1 MASSKHV
8 WGIDIGHSAVK
19 ALRCKV
25 HEDGFWLVADA
36 FDYIEYPKLLT
47 QAEANP
53 EQMVRDA
60 LSEFLSRNDL
70 KGDSVAISVPGQA
83 GLSRFFKAPPVEAK
97 RIPDI
102 VRYEAKQQ
110 IPFPLEDV
118 VWDFQTM
125 PGSQEFEGIS
135 MDSEVGIF
143 AMKRDQVFR
152 SLQPFNDAD
161 IDIDFVQLTPISL
174 YNFVSHD
181 LLPNNPLNEEYDPEN
196 QPDSVAVISMGTETT
211 DLVITNGFR
220 VWQRSLPIGGNHFT
234 KKLTAELK
242 LTFAKAEH
250 LKKNAREAEDPK
262 LIFQAMR
269 PVFNDFV
276 TELQRSIGFFQT
288 LDRKA
293 KITKIVPI
301 GNAMKMPGLVSY
313 LGKNLSYD
321 VVEVEGFQKMTGT
334 DVTSAPAFHDHVL
347 SFPSCYGLCLQGL
360 KKSVLQ
366 TNLLPQ
372 EIVVERL
379 VRGKKPWAIGAVAAL
394 FLACIVNY
402 SFHAIARNSAFNKEF
417 DDSITQVTNA
427 ENTSGTHKS
436 TDSRQLAEAQKLK
449 EIGAYV
455 VGNAENRR
463 LWPELMRAISVAL
476 PVDPTVPAG
485 QVSDKPINER
495 PDLYIESIENEYF
508 PDLSKW
514 YSEDVKEKFR
524 ETIERRLT
532 LRKEAEEQA
541 VREAAAAEA
550 GAEEGDEPPVE
561 EIVEPAGGE
570 ESFNEEGD
578 ETLTVEDEGELA
590 GPTGSGWVIQLK
602 GLHYHN
608 SIKEKILADSDAQYV
623 RDTLLNNLDSGS
635 LMLPDKSGQM
645 VSVSM
650 RDLGIS
656 HALIIADSPP
666 TDVLVK
672 NPDYKD
678 PVLPDPNDPSSAPGT
693 GLNPALNSGVG
704 PGSGTLIDDPDNPR
718 KITVQVYEFSIQ
730 FCWQETPLSV
740 RLENERL
747 AALAE
752 SEAEGEFGDEALETE
767 EEIGVEE

>member
-1 MASSKHV
+1 MASSKSV
-8 WGIDIGHSAVK
+8 WGIDIGHSAIK

-53 EQMVRDA
+53 EEMVRDA

-70 KGDSVAISVPGQA
+70 TGDSVAISVPGQA

-118 VWDFQTM
+118 VWDFQQM
-125 PGSQEFEGIS
+125 PGAQDFEGIA
-135 MDSEVGIF
+135 MDAEVGIF

-152 SLQPFNDAD
+152 SLQPFNDAE
-161 IDIDFVQLTPISL
+161 IDIDFIQLTPVSL
-174 YNFVSHD
+174 YNYVTHD
-181 LLPNNPLNEEYDPEN
+181 LLPTNPSKGEYDPDN
-196 QPDSVAVISMGTETT
+196 QPDSYAVISMGTETT

-293 KITKIVPI
+293 KITKIVPV
-301 GNAMKMPGLVSY
+301 GNAMKMPGLISY
-313 LGKNLSYD
+313 LGKNLGYD

-334 DVTSAPAFHDHVL
+334 DVTSAPAFHDHIL
-347 SFPSCYGLCLQGL
+347 SFPTCYGLCLQGL
-360 KKSVLQ
+360 QKSTLQ

-379 VRGKKPWAIGAVAAL
+379 IRGKKPWAIGAVAAL
-394 FLACIVNY
+394 FLACVINY
-402 SFHAIARNSAFNKEF
+402 SFHAVARNAAFIPAF
-417 DDSITQVTNA
+417 DDSIGKVDSIVS
-427 ENTSGTHKS
+427 TSARHKS
-436 TDSRQLAEAQKLK
+436 TDSTQLADALKLK

-485 QVSDKPINER
+485 QVSEKPINER
-495 PDLYIESIENEYF
+495 PNLYIDSIENEYF
-508 PDLSKW
+508 PDLTKW
-514 YSEDVKEKFR
+514 YTEGVKGKFE
-524 ETIERRLT
+524 ETIELRLDLQKKT
-532 LRKEAEEQA
+532 EKAAL
-541 VREAAAAEA
+541 EAAAAEA
-550 GAEEGDEPPVE
+550 GAEAEEGVDPADL
-561 EIVEPAGGE
+561 EIVEGDAGE
-570 ESFNEEGD
+570 DFAGD
-578 ETLTVEDEGELA
+578 EGAEPTAEEAADERA
-590 GPTGSGWVIQLK
+590 GPTESGWVIQLS
-602 GLHYHN
+602 GYHYHN
-608 SIKEKILADSDAQYV
+608 SVKGKKILSDSDAQYV
-623 RDTLLNNLDSGS
+623 RDTLLNQLDSGS

-650 RDLGIS
+650 RELGIS
-656 HALIIADSPP
+656 HALIIADKTPY
-666 TDVLVK
+666 DFKVD
-672 NPDYKD
+672 NPDYL
-678 PVLPDPNDPSSAPGT
+678 PPAIPDPTDPMAIPG
-693 GLNPALNSGVG
+693 GAGAG
-704 PGSGTLIDDPDNPR
+704 PGNLSVVEDPDNPR
-718 KITVQVYEFSIQ
+718 SLTVRKYEFVIQ
-730 FCWQETPLSV
+730 FCWRETPLSV
-740 RLENERL
+740 RLENQRH
-747 AALAE
+747 AAAVAAGE
-752 SEAEGEFGDEALETE
+752 ITDEPEADEVLETE
-767 EEIGVEE
+767 EEIGGDE